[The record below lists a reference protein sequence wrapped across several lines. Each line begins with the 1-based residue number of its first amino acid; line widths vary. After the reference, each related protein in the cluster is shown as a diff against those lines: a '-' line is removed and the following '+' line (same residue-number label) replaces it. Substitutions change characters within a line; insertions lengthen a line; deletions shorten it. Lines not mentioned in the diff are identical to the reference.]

1 MNIYKTFLRT
11 FYEIKRLVTGRPFIA
26 EFDITDNCNL
36 RCTHCYHFA
45 EVSPG
50 QDSEIPLEIWK
61 ERFESL
67 YAQGIRMVM
76 LMGGE
81 PLLRKDA
88 VMLASEIFP
97 FVEMITN
104 GTIGLPEN
112 YDHRIFV
119 SIDGTRETNDR
130 IRGTG
135 VFDKVIKNVSGDK
148 RVVFNMTLMDSNY
161 TELEYVVDLA
171 QKIGVSGVV
180 CNLFTTV
187 GKDQEPLDMETRKK
201 ITSELRRVKKLKP
214 QTLLFTIPAIEW
226 FEKGDHRDACY
237 WKDHVIHYTT
247 GWQPRIC
254 FASADCSNCG
264 CFSGAMGSPFSSIRH
279 FISIIRLIFETS
291 IPARRG

>member
-1 MNIYKTFLRT
+1 MKIYKTFLRT

-36 RCTHCYHFA
+36 RCIHCYHFA
-45 EVSPG
+45 ETSDKPA
-50 QDSEIPLEIWK
+50 SEIPFEIWK

-67 YAQGIRMVM
+67 YADGIRMVM

-81 PLLRKDA
+81 PMLRKDV
-88 VMLASEIFP
+88 VMLASEMFP

-104 GTIGLPEN
+104 GTIALPEN

-119 SIDGTRETNDR
+119 SIDGTKKTNDR
-130 IRGTG
+130 IRGAG
-135 VFDKVIKNVSGDK
+135 VFDKVVKNVSGDK

-187 GKDQEPLDMETRKK
+187 GKNQEPLNMEIRKK
-201 ITSELRRVKKLKP
+201 ITTELRRIKKLKP
-214 QTLLFTIPAIEW
+214 GILLFTIPAIEW
-226 FEKGDHRDACY
+226 FEKGDHTDTCHWREN
-237 WKDHVIHYTT
+237 VIHYTT
-247 GWQPRIC
+247 GWRKRPC

-264 CFSGAMGSPFSSIRH
+264 CFSGAMGSPFSSVRQ
-279 FISIIRLIFETS
+279 FFSIIRLIFETS
-291 IPARRG
+291 TKRG